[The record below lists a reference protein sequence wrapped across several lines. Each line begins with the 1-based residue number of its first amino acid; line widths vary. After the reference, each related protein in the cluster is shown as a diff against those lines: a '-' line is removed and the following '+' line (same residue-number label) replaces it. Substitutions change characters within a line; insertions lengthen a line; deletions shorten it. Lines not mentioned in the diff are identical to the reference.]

1 MGSGIQY
8 FYHQE
13 SLKNIIISDMEPLQR
28 FEQGGGMFSDG
39 SMIAG
44 GVCARTGVLGW
55 ERQKGGYGKN
65 LAKGCEGQEQ
75 ESHNDNEEKRTLGGR
90 ISGFGN

>member
-8 FYHQE
+8 FYHQA

-28 FEQGGGMFSDG
+28 FEQGRGMFSDG

-44 GVCARTGVLGW
+44 SVCARTGVLGW
-55 ERQKGGYGKN
+55 KRQKGGYGKN
-65 LAKGCEGQEQ
+65 LAKGCEGLEQ
-75 ESHNDNEEKRTLGGR
+75 EIRDDNEEKRTLGGR
-90 ISGFGN
+90 ISGSGN